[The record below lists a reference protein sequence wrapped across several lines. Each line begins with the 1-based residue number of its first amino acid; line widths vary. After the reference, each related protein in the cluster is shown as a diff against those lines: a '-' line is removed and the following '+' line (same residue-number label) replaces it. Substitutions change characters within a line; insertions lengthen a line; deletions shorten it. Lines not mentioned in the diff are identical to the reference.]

1 MSFKEN
7 PELVKFLN
15 ELFDTNNEFALAHD
29 GEFFSQFQDKQAPH
43 LTILKCSDSRV
54 QMDSFDK
61 TPQNDV
67 FVIRNIGNQL
77 STNEG
82 SVDFGIQ
89 VLKTPFLLIIG
100 HSGCGAVETVLSG
113 KKTEIPA
120 IDKELKKMNLKS
132 DCSKEAVVE
141 NVRVQID
148 FAMEKY
154 QDLVASGALT
164 IMGGVYDFKDDFGF
178 GKGRL
183 VLTSINGEEDR
194 KKIMQKYAGKVKNL
208 HFL

>member
-1 MSFKEN
+1 MAN
-7 PELVKFLN
+7 PQLVKFLN

-29 GEFFSQFQDKQAPH
+29 GDFFSHFHDKQSPH

-82 SVDFGIQ
+82 SVDFGVH

-120 IDKELKKMNLKS
+120 IDKELAKMDLEATNM
-132 DCSKEAVVE
+132 KEAIVE
-141 NVRVQID
+141 NINDQIEL
-148 FAMEKY
+148 ALRKY
-154 QDLVASGALT
+154 HALVLSGELT
-164 IMGGVYDFKDDFGF
+164 IMGAVYDFKDDFGF
-178 GKGRL
+178 GQGRV
-183 VLTSINGEEDR
+183 VLTNINGETDR
-194 KKIMQKYAGKVKNL
+194 NKIMKKYGPKVKNL

>member
-7 PELVKFLN
+7 PDLIKFLKELV
-15 ELFDTNNEFALAHD
+15 DTNNEFALAHD
-29 GEFFSQFQDKQAPH
+29 DEFFSEFHDKQAPH

-82 SVDFGIQ
+82 SVDFGVQ

-113 KKTEIPA
+113 KKTGTQS
-120 IDKELKKMNLKS
+120 IDKELKKMSLKS

-141 NVRVQID
+141 NVQAQID
-148 FAMEKY
+148 FALQKY
-154 QDLVASGALT
+154 QELVTSGKLT
-164 IMGGVYDFKDDFGF
+164 VIGGVYDFKDDLGF
-178 GKGRL
+178 GPGRL
-183 VLTSINGEEDR
+183 VLTSINGEGDR
-194 KKIMQKYAGKVKNL
+194 KKIIQKYADKIKNL